1 MAEYFYQ
8 PPDVPLVILYRDDDL
23 VVVDKPSG
31 LLSVPGKT
39 PEKADCLIA
48 RLTAAMPECLLV
60 HRLDT
65 DTSGVM
71 VFAMN
76 KPAQGATI
84 VGGCCEVGPAHIQA
98 LAQSL
103 RAAGHEIV

>member
-39 PEKADCLIA
+39 PEKADCLITSYSGHA
-48 RLTAAMPECLLV
+48 RVPIS
-60 HRLDT
+60 
-65 DTSGVM
+65 TS
-71 VFAMN
+71 A
-76 KPAQGATI
+76 
-84 VGGCCEVGPAHIQA
+84 
-98 LAQSL
+98 
-103 RAAGHEIV
+103 